1 MTRTVQPL
9 TVAEL
14 QSRIVITVPEFSTT
28 FEVDDRTARRAIRE
42 GQLAAIQIGG
52 TWRVLVA
59 PLLRQ
64 CGLDLPE
71 DSEAR
76 DANPGTRHDISHRL
90 AQRHLYDHSPASG
103 SQ

>member
-14 QSRIVITVPEFSTT
+14 QTRVVLTIPEFSTT
-28 FEVDDRTARRAIRE
+28 FHVDDRTARRAIRE
-42 GQLAAIQIGG
+42 GQLAAIQISG

-64 CGLDLPE
+64 CRLDLPE

-76 DANPGTRHDISHRL
+76 AGNPGS
-90 AQRHLYDHSPASG
+90 RHLTDCHIHDHPPAA
-103 SQ
+103 